1 MEVTPQQIQNL
12 THELIRSNL
21 LIAELIAHLKDNGQ
35 LSNALADKLLNEAEA
50 ANKRLRF
57 LTRARSQT

>member
-21 LIAELIAHLKDNGQ
+21 LIADLIAHLKDGGQ
-35 LSNALADKLLNEAEA
+35 LSNTLADKLLNEAEA